1 MNKLEKKPRYSRIS
15 DIIELLILMASK
27 PEGLSIDEIQT
38 EFRVCRRTAERMRD
52 SLINVLPQIG
62 EIQVNSKTKKWG
74 FINYSIPYIVNFTNT
89 ELMILEFLS
98 GSIQEERF
106 KPHIL
111 SILNKARVLRTDR
124 R

>member
-38 EFRVCRRTAERMRD
+38 EFSVCRRTAERMRD
-52 SLINVLPQIG
+52 SLMNVLPQIG
-62 EIQVNSKTKKWG
+62 EIQINSKTKKWG

-111 SILNKARVLRTDR
+111 SILNKTRVLRTDR